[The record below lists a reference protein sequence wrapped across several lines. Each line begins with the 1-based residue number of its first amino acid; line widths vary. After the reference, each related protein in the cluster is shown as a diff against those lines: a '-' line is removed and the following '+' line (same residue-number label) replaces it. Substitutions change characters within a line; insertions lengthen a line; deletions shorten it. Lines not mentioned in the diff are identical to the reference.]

1 VNPLP
6 VLLLAA
12 AGVGFGHA
20 VMPDHWLPL
29 AVLSRTRHYRTGTV
43 ARLSLAAA
51 VAHVVVSLL
60 LGGVAIGV
68 GLQFRATIAGHTDLA
83 VGGILLA
90 TGAVFLI
97 LELLGKGHGHDHN
110 QGTHEHGAHDH
121 HDTHDHAGHDHDARE
136 WDDHPGHDAHLRDG
150 HDHPGHDHGHQHAA
164 HGRGRTAVLDPPTG
178 QTQARGAR
186 GLAALLIPFGA
197 AASPDLTIL
206 PVFLAAGTLGV
217 GAALGSLAVF
227 TIATIVTI
235 VALTV
240 ATAQGARLLTA
251 PWIDRSANLLTA
263 VTLLLIGTMV
273 ASGLV

>member
-68 GLQFRATIAGHTDLA
+68 GLQFRATIAGHTNLA

-90 TGAVFLI
+90 TGAVFL
-97 LELLGKGHGHDHN
+97 LLDLRGKSHGHGHDH
-110 QGTHEHGAHDH
+110 GSHSHDAP
-121 HDTHDHAGHDHDARE
+121 DDAGHDHD
-136 WDDHPGHDAHLRDG
+136 GHGDG
-150 HDHPGHDHGHQHAA
+150 
-164 HGRGRTAVLDPPTG
+164 RVTVLDRQATQR
-178 QTQARGAR
+178 QTQPRGAR
-186 GLAALLIPFGA
+186 SLAALLVPFGA

-206 PVFLAAGTLGV
+206 PVFLAASALGA
-217 GAALGSLAVF
+217 GAALGSLAIFAIVTVVTIVGL
-227 TIATIVTI
+227 TIAT
-235 VALTV
+235 AL
-240 ATAQGARLLTA
+240 GARLLTA
-251 PWIDRSANLLTA
+251 PWIDRGANLLTA
-263 VTLLLIGTMV
+263 GTLLLIGALV
-273 ASGLV
+273 VSGLV